1 MNTCGVTGTQQL
13 YIVVVML
20 TCFIGINSRMFLPKN
35 PHQLNLLQ
43 GANSRML
50 FTKNPHPLNLLQGA
64 SPPSRL
70 TPWYILQGRIPG
82 MSLELKYI
90 IIYSSNVY
98 VFLQEL
104 IPLFLPKP
112 RYDLF
117 YFIIMYVALLGIYF
131 MNTVPYFILLCVA
144 SLGIYL
150 LIPVTSLE
158 IKNIYYIVCTSALMF
173 FTHTEFRMTSP

>member
-1 MNTCGVTGTQQL
+1 
-13 YIVVVML
+13 
-20 TCFIGINSRMFLPKN
+20 
-35 PHQLNLLQ
+35 
-43 GANSRML
+43 ML

-173 FTHTEFRMTSP
+173 FTHTEFRMTKQIVSRTVIFWILNKSYLERSFFGSYDKSQQKKIKNVS